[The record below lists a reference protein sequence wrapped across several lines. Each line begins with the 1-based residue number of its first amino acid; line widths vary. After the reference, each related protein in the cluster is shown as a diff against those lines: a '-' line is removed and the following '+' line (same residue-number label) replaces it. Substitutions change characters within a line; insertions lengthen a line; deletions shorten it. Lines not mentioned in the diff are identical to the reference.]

1 MGMNLGTH
9 FNCTTRKVF
18 PMDSHIHLSR
28 REREIMDI
36 VYARGQASATDV
48 LGDMPD
54 LLTRASVRTMLRIL
68 EEKGHLRHKKKGREF
83 IYQPMKARKQAGQ
96 SAMRRVLKTFFDGSL
111 EKAVAA
117 HMADPGAQLSASEL
131 KRLGE
136 LIRQVQ
142 KKGK

>member
-1 MGMNLGTH
+1 MKG
-9 FNCTTRKVF
+9 F
-18 PMDSHIHLSR
+18 PMDAHVHLSR
-28 REREIMDI
+28 RERESMDI
-36 VYARGQASATDV
+36 VYARGQASATHV
-48 LGDMPD
+48 LEDMPD

-83 IYQPMKARKQAGQ
+83 IYQPTKARKRAGQ
-96 SAMRRVLKTFFDGSL
+96 SAMRRLLKTFFDDSL

-117 HMADPGAQLSASEL
+117 HMADPGAELSVSEL

-136 LIRQVQ
+136 LVRQVQ

>member
-1 MGMNLGTH
+1 
-9 FNCTTRKVF
+9 
-18 PMDSHIHLSR
+18 MDSHIHLSR

-68 EEKGHLRHKKKGREF
+68 EEKGHLRHKKKSREF

-131 KRLGE
+131 ERLGE